1 MKNIE
6 TLINETSKNINDLT
20 ARLADYCELS
30 TYVCDAISEIV
41 DSDCPIYW
49 ADLLKWFNE
58 PFSEDYINSAVNEYG
73 FNGDFD
79 IMKAMQWG
87 WCQQAEEKINE
98 ERDSGLLLACYV
110 LIRDHYKLNEIT
122 DEQNNALENINFND
136 IDTFQDLQ
144 DKVAEIINCN
154 E

>member
-6 TLINETSKNINDLT
+6 TLINGTSKIINDLT
-20 ARLADYCELS
+20 ARLADYCEQS

-58 PFSEDYINSAVNEYG
+58 PFSEEYVNDAVNEYRPEQ
-73 FNGDFD
+73 FD

-87 WCQQAEEKINE
+87 WCMQAEEKINE
-98 ERDSGLLLACYV
+98 ERDNGLLLACYV
-110 LIRDHYKLNEIT
+110 LIRDHYKLDEIT
-122 DEQNNALENINFND
+122 DEQAEKVKNIDFYR
-136 IDTFQDLQ
+136 IDTFADLQ
-144 DKVAEIINCN
+144 NEVENIINGDD
-154 E
+154 

>member
-6 TLINETSKNINDLT
+6 TLINETRKNIDDLT
-20 ARLADYCELS
+20 ARIADYCES
-30 TYVCDAISEIV
+30 SSYVCDAISEIV
-41 DSDCPIYW
+41 DCDCPIYW
-49 ADLLKWFNE
+49 SDLLKWFNE
-58 PFSEDYINSAVNEYG
+58 PFSEEYVNDAVNEYRPD
-73 FNGDFD
+73 NFD

-98 ERDSGLLLACYV
+98 ERDNGLLLACYV

-122 DEQNNALENINFND
+122 EEQNNALEDINFND

-144 DKVAEIINCN
+144 DKVAEIINSDD
-154 E
+154 